1 MLGVKTAD
9 KFLVHTL
16 FLIVVCVA
24 GVFFYLWKKELN
36 EQRLL
41 HKNGIETHATV
52 LSLYQTKTSKRAS
65 PNYYMEVGFFANSE
79 TESNIVK
86 PNKTSKNRDELIVNI
101 ASLTQDLSK
110 PLGNYVTQIIPLPNY
125 EVYKKHTVNNKVK
138 IRFLKNNPNIIRLVP

>member
-16 FLIVVCVA
+16 FLSVVCVA

-41 HKNGIETHATV
+41 QKNGIETHATV

-65 PNYYMEVGFFANSE
+65 PNYYMEVGFFTNSE

-138 IRFLKNNPNIIRLVP
+138 IRFLKNNPNIIQFVP

>member
-1 MLGVKTAD
+1 MFGVKSAD

-16 FLIVVCVA
+16 FLIIVCVA

-41 HKNGIETHATV
+41 QKNGIETHATV
-52 LSLYQTKTSKRAS
+52 LNLYQTKTSKRAS
-65 PNYYMEVGFFANSE
+65 PNYYMEVGFFTNSE

-125 EVYKKHTVNNKVK
+125 EFHKKHTINNKVK

>member
-41 HKNGIETHATV
+41 QKNGIETHATV

-125 EVYKKHTVNNKVK
+125 EFYKKHTINNKVK
-138 IRFLKNNPNIIRLVP
+138 IRFLKNNPNIIQFVP